1 MARRKMARA
10 ANSAGSIRKRTQVK
24 SGKTYTY
31 YEGRCTVGFDPL
43 TGKQIQKTIT
53 GKTEREVQ
61 QKLSKMR
68 VDVDEGTYIEPSKQ
82 TLGEWLDMW
91 LETYVAGSVKP
102 YTEDSYR
109 AVCENH
115 IKPLLG
121 NIKLAALS
129 APQIQQLYNKL
140 VREKGLSSKTVKNV
154 HGVLHRALN
163 KAVQIGDIRHNPAD
177 ACELPKVYQKE
188 IVPLEEPQI
197 TAFLKAIRGH
207 KYEHIYQV
215 TLFTGLRQ
223 GEVLS
228 LTWGCVDFEH
238 RTLYINKQLQKSK
251 KVGGTY
257 QLVPTKNGKARL
269 LTVAPSVMAVLRR
282 QKSQQAQM
290 QLLAGPVW
298 ENKNNLVF
306 TNEPEGH
313 LAHVTV
319 YKNFKTIV
327 HGLGLDTRFHDLRH
341 TYAVSA
347 LESGDTI
354 KTVQDNLGHASAA
367 FTLNIYSHTTQKMR
381 RESADQMENFIKS
394 VSGGHL

>member
-1 MARRKMARA
+1 MARRKMACA
-10 ANSAGSIRKRTQVK
+10 ANGAGSIRKRTQVK

-68 VDVDEGTYIEPSKQ
+68 VDVDERTYIEPSKQ

-228 LTWGCVDFEH
+228 LTWSCVDFEH

-298 ENKNNLVF
+298 ENKDNLVF
-306 TNEPEGH
+306 TNEQGGH

>member
-1 MARRKMARA
+1 MARRKMACA
-10 ANSAGSIRKRTQVK
+10 ANGAGSIRKRTQVK

-61 QKLSKMR
+61 QRLSKMQ

-298 ENKNNLVF
+298 ENKDNLVF
-306 TNEPEGH
+306 TNEQGGH

>member
-10 ANSAGSIRKRTQVK
+10 ANGAGSIRKRTQVRG
-24 SGKTYTY
+24 SKTYTY

-53 GKTEREVQ
+53 GKTEREIQ
-61 QKLSKMR
+61 RKLSKMQ

-91 LETYVAGSVKP
+91 LETYVIGSVKP

-109 AVCENH
+109 TVCENH

-121 NIKLAALS
+121 NIKLAALT

-140 VREKGLSSKTVKNV
+140 VREKGLSAKTVKNV

-163 KAVQIGDIRHNPAD
+163 KAVQIGGIRHNPAD

-223 GEVLS
+223 GEVLG
-228 LTWGCVDFEH
+228 LTWDCVDFEH
-238 RTLYINKQLQKSK
+238 HTLYINKQLQKSK

-306 TNEPEGH
+306 TNEQGGH
-313 LAHVTV
+313 LVHVTV

-381 RESADQMENFIKS
+381 RESDDRMENFIKS